1 MEGLLKSIDSQ
12 ANKQSKEMKQMGS
25 FKWQEDH
32 HKVGGDGCS
41 ISAVSSYGETAY
53 VVPRALVMTE
63 RHSVAGQEDLDSQT
77 PLLSKDRR
85 QPPLGEEEEQKYE
98 CMMFRSVD
106 SIDD

>member
-63 RHSVAGQEDLDSQT
+63 RHSVAGQEDLDNQT

-85 QPPLGEEEEQKYE
+85 QPHRSAKYHTIWWK
-98 CMMFRSVD
+98 S
-106 SIDD
+106 